1 MYVVAQLNNP
11 TCGAMINCI
20 LPHLIS
26 WTGLF
31 PSMNHRQL
39 GIQDCNRPGPGFVYR
54 RGIFKTL
61 QVYTCIQESV
71 KIEGEEWVR
80 HNLFR
85 YMYIHTRV
93 ACKIWVLGHT
103 LCSLSRSVNAKAIC
117 CLCCL
122 IIVELLSTCYSW
134 DKMNG
139 SQSLW

>member
-1 MYVVAQLNNP
+1 
-11 TCGAMINCI
+11 MINCI

-39 GIQDCNRPGPGFVYR
+39 GIQDCNRVQDLFIEKPYKSILG
-54 RGIFKTL
+54 
-61 QVYTCIQESV
+61 ESV

-85 YMYIHTRV
+85 YMYIQTRV

-117 CLCCL
+117 WLCCL
-122 IIVELLSTCYSW
+122 IIVELLWTSYSW

-139 SQSLW
+139 SQNLWHFWGKTNLWQIWPRFFLLQIC